1 MSILRFK
8 KLNLP
13 VALIMILLLLPQV
26 LHAASDVKV
35 EDIITGHLDSVAKA
49 ETRAAAK
56 SRVVEG
62 TAQFKIL
69 TGGAGTMDG
78 KAVLVS
84 LERKLQ
90 LMMKFPNN
98 DYRGETFITDG
109 NKVSVASATASQM
122 RSSFGEFIH
131 VQDVVV
137 REGLLGGVLSTAWP
151 LLDLKDRNPKLS
163 YEGRKTID
171 GRDLYDVRYK
181 PKKNADVEVHLYF
194 DPESFHHV
202 LTVYTLTIQPR
213 LVQGGQQSG
222 LAIPELGGP
231 LSQPTSSDAAQS
243 QQQQDRYRVE
253 EKFSDFKTVDGL
265 TLPNHYVI
273 HFTREPQSGKTTI
286 LDWDI
291 TATRILDN
299 IDLNPKNFEVK

>member
-8 KLNLP
+8 KLTLP
-13 VALIMILLLLPQV
+13 VAFIIILLLLPRMLQ
-26 LHAASDVKV
+26 AASDVKL
-35 EDIITGHLDSVAKA
+35 EDIISGHLDSIAKA

-69 TGGAGTMDG
+69 TGGAGTIDG

-84 LERKLQ
+84 LERKVQ

-109 NKVSVASATASQM
+109 NKVQVASTTSAQT

-151 LLDLKDRNPKLS
+151 LLELKDRNPKLS
-163 YEGRKTID
+163 YEGRKNID
-171 GRDLYDVRYK
+171 GKDLYDVRYK

-213 LVQGGQQSG
+213 LVQGGQLSG
-222 LAIPELGGP
+222 LAVPEIGGP

-273 HFTREPQSGKTTI
+273 HFTREPQSGKTSV

-291 TATRILDN
+291 TATRILGN
-299 IDLNPKNFEVK
+299 IDISPKNFEVK

>member
-1 MSILRFK
+1 MSILR
-8 KLNLP
+8 LNKRDLLS
-13 VALIMILLLLPQV
+13 VLTMLLLLPQV

-137 REGLLGGVLSTAWP
+137 REGQLGGELSTAWP

>member
-1 MSILRFK
+1 MSILR
-8 KLNLP
+8 LNKCDLLS
-13 VALIMILLLLPQV
+13 VLTMLLLLPQV

-35 EDIITGHLDSVAKA
+35 EDIITGHLDSIAKA
-49 ETRAAAK
+49 EIRSAAK

>member
-1 MSILRFK
+1 M
-8 KLNLP
+8 
-13 VALIMILLLLPQV
+13 AILLLLPWM
-26 LHAASDVKV
+26 LEAASDVKL
-35 EDIITGHLDSVAKA
+35 EDIVNGHLDSIAKP

-109 NKVSVASATASQM
+109 NKVSVASTTSSQM

-163 YEGRKTID
+163 YEGKKTID

-213 LVQGGQQSG
+213 LVQGGQQNP
-222 LAIPELGGP
+222 LAIPELGGGSGQVAP
-231 LSQPTSSDAAQS
+231 GTGIQGSVGSDAAQA

-291 TATRILDN
+291 TAPSILDN
-299 IDLNPKNFEVK
+299 IELNPKNFEVR